1 MEFSIEKFVA
11 EAQKANKSESY
22 IAHYTQY
29 ADRLQQRGLPV
40 LFDIGHLAHNMG
52 IPKDRLLAI
61 ARNKDYYYYLM
72 PKKSGGMRRI
82 IVPNDDL
89 KEVQRW
95 INKKILQAITP
106 LDCVTGFVC
115 KKSILHNAKIHEN
128 KRYILNLDMKDFFE
142 SITRERVER
151 LFFRLGYRQELAIFM
166 ADICTTILN
175 KEYIQWK
182 LGEDRARYFDSLMHR
197 REPFLVQGAPTS
209 PSIANLICYGMDKKL
224 MKYAEQHGIN
234 YSRYADD
241 ITFSSDDI
249 SRLPKMG
256 YIKHLMEEEH
266 FALNEDKT
274 RLLKN
279 GMRQEVTGLL
289 INGRVRVPRAYKKDI
304 YRHLHFCLKYGG
316 LGHFRRIRSQ
326 YKMSREWLLG
336 RIFYVNAVEPKEA
349 QKMLCMFNQV
359 DWLKE

>member
-95 INKKILQAITP
+95 INKKILHAIAP

-115 KKSILHNAKIHEN
+115 DKSIVHNARIHEN

-151 LFFRLGYRQELAIFM
+151 LFYQLGYRQELAIFM
-166 ADICTTILN
+166 SDVCTTTIN
-175 KEYIQWK
+175 KDYIKWK
-182 LGEDRARYFDSLMHR
+182 LGEDRAKYFESLMHK

-209 PSIANLICYGMDKKL
+209 PAIANLICYRMDLKL
-224 MKYAEQHGIN
+224 MKYAERHGIN

-249 SRLPKMG
+249 ASLPKVG
-256 YIKHLMEEEH
+256 FIK
-266 FALNEDKT
+266 K
-274 RLLKN
+274 
-279 GMRQEVTGLL
+279 
-289 INGRVRVPRAYKKDI
+289 
-304 YRHLHFCLKYGG
+304 
-316 LGHFRRIRSQ
+316 
-326 YKMSREWLLG
+326 
-336 RIFYVNAVEPKEA
+336 
-349 QKMLCMFNQV
+349 
-359 DWLKE
+359 